1 MDILQ
6 KILEFKPGM
15 GRNVTIV
22 QHKHVYETG
31 GKLRLKRR
39 PTFMDVLKLLTKRDV
54 AKVKLS
60 TSYISYRR
68 SITKFNDLLFMIRM
82 L

>member
-22 QHKHVYETG
+22 QNKHVYETG

-68 SITKFNDLLFMIRM
+68 SITKFNDMLFMIRM